1 MIHMFSLAAIGGYEL
16 EELKNVFIMQGFSGL
31 TLFSI
36 FLLMALGL
44 AIIFGQM
51 KVINMAHGEFL
62 TLGAYTTVLC
72 SDFVTK
78 FAPGFLP
85 YYLEFA
91 MFPAF
96 LATALVEFL
105 LIRHLYSCPL
115 DTLLATFGVS
125 LIMQQGFR
133 LFFGGREDKLDAPG
147 ELLSRGQQQ
156 QLAIARALVAEPRV
170 LILDEPTEGIQ
181 PSIIKDLAR
190 QINDLKLSKDLA
202 IVVSE
207 QVLSFTIDIADK
219 MYVIE
224 SGRFVREDTRGN
236 FDVEKITSYLSV

>member
-1 MIHMFSLAAIGGYEL
+1 
-16 EELKNVFIMQGFSGL
+16 
-31 TLFSI
+31 
-36 FLLMALGL
+36 
-44 AIIFGQM
+44 
-51 KVINMAHGEFL
+51 
-62 TLGAYTTVLC
+62 
-72 SDFVTK
+72 
-78 FAPGFLP
+78 
-85 YYLEFA
+85 
-91 MFPAF
+91 
-96 LATALVEFL
+96 
-105 LIRHLYSCPL
+105 
-115 DTLLATFGVS
+115 
-125 LIMQQGFR
+125 MQQGFR
-133 LFFGGREDKLDAPG
+133 LFFGGREDKLDTPG
-147 ELLSRGQQQ
+147 ELLSRGQQ

>member
-16 EELKNVFIMQGFSGL
+16 EELKDVFIMQGFSGL

-85 YYLEFA
+85 YYFVFA

-105 LIRHLYSCPL
+105 LIRHLYSRPL

-133 LFFGGREDKLDAPG
+133 LFFGGREDKLDTPG
-147 ELLSRGQQQ
+147 ELLSRGQQ

-224 SGRFVREDTRGN
+224 SGCFVREDTRGN

>member
-16 EELKNVFIMQGFSGL
+16 EELKNVFIMQGVSGL

-44 AIIFGQM
+44 AIIFAQM
-51 KVINMAHGEFL
+51 KVINMAHGEFP

-85 YYLEFA
+85 YYLVFA
-91 MFPAF
+91 
-96 LATALVEFL
+96 ALVGALMEFL

-133 LFFGGREDKLDAPG
+133 LFFGGREDKLDTPG

-156 QLAIARALVAEPRV
+156 LLAIARALVAEPRV

>member
-1 MIHMFSLAAIGGYEL
+1 MLKVENLNVAYGQSHIVHDVSFEVKPREIVAVMGRNGMGKSTLLKSLIGMVPPKSGKVEVNGTDVTFLESYRHVENGIAFVPQGRHVFSNLTV
-16 EELKNVFIMQGFSGL
+16 EENIRAGL
-31 TLFSI
+31 RIKEHWVQLRTEIYSI
-36 FLLMALGL
+36 FD
-44 AIIFGQM
+44 
-51 KVINMAHGEFL
+51 
-62 TLGAYTTVLC
+62 VLC
-72 SDFVTK
+72 K
-78 FAPGFLP
+78 
-85 YYLEFA
+85 
-91 MFPAF
+91 M
-96 LATALVEFL
+96 
-105 LIRHLYSCPL
+105 R
-115 DTLLATFGVS
+115 
-125 LIMQQGFR
+125 
-133 LFFGGREDKLDAPG
+133 GRKAG
-147 ELLSRGQQQ
+147 NLSGGQQQ

>member
-16 EELKNVFIMQGFSGL
+16 EELKDVFIMQGFSGL

-85 YYLEFA
+85 YYFVFA

-105 LIRHLYSCPL
+105 LIRHLYSRPL

-133 LFFGGREDKLDAPG
+133 LFFGGREDKLDTPG

>member
-16 EELKNVFIMQGFSGL
+16 EELKDVFIMQGFSGL

-85 YYLEFA
+85 YYFVFA

-105 LIRHLYSCPL
+105 LIRHLYSRPL

-133 LFFGGREDKLDAPG
+133 LFFGGREDKLDTPG
-147 ELLSRGQQQ
+147 ELLSRGQQ